1 MEKNYYCLITLGENE
16 DVPNILS
23 HLINGKFHHL
33 DLKKVFISTF
43 ESNFELGEIENLLI
57 DLKKNFF
64 LNKMSP
70 TSFTAQIMDAKIDED
85 LFSDYVQKLINLNNN
100 ISQEKSENM
109 DDSEYYD
116 MRKDENLPPED
127 FFLKNQNDYE
137 IFLNS
142 LKNFKKRKNEP
153 VPTIDDILD
162 RISEVGLEN
171 LTEKEMDYLVKYS
184 KN

>member
-1 MEKNYYCLITLGENE
+1 
-16 DVPNILS
+16 
-23 HLINGKFHHL
+23 
-33 DLKKVFISTF
+33 
-43 ESNFELGEIENLLI
+43 
-57 DLKKNFF
+57 
-64 LNKMSP
+64 
-70 TSFTAQIMDAKIDED
+70 MDAKIDED

-142 LKNFKKRKNEP
+142 LKNFKKKKNEP